1 MYDTRST
8 RLERI
13 DIGDYTPAEY
23 ARFLREIAFIN
34 RLLGDNR
41 ALRKTLLRRVERED
55 LKKFS
60 VLDVGAGSGEL
71 LRTIAAFARK
81 QNREARLFGLEL
93 NETSALSILSASKD
107 YAEIESIRGDALAL
121 PFADSAVDF
130 VICSLFT
137 HHFADENVVRLLRE
151 FDRVARRGIFVI
163 DLHRHRAAYHL
174 YKLFCFAFGIS
185 PLVRDDGSLSVLR
198 SFVPKEF
205 EELAR
210 RAGLEDYKVEKI
222 APYRLVL
229 QTL

>member
-13 DIGDYTPAEY
+13 DTGDYTPAEY